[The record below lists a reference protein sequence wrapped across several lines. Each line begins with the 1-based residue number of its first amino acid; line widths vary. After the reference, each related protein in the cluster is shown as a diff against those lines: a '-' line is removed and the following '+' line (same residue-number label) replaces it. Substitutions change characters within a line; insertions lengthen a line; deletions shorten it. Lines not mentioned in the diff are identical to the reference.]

1 MHIVFIRWIDNTVD
15 YIRNRTKEFLQDYM
29 KQACEN
35 DAVKCYKI
43 YKVEEYEVSDMV
55 RNKEKWV

>member
-1 MHIVFIRWIDNTVD
+1 
-15 YIRNRTKEFLQDYM
+15 M

-35 DAVKCYKI
+35 DAVKSYKI
-43 YKVEEYEVSDMV
+43 YKVEECEISDMV